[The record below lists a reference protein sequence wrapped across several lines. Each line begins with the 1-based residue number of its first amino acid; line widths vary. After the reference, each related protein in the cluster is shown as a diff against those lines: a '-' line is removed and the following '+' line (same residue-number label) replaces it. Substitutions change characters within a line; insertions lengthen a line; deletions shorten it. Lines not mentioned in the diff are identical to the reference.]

1 MFACANRSS
10 ILMKPNVIL
19 IILDTMRRDRLS
31 AYGHDRETSPAF
43 DGLAGEGTRY
53 TRAIAPAQWT
63 IPAHGSLFTGLMPSD
78 HHVTQ
83 SNSRLSANVP
93 TLAER
98 LQTAGYHTLSF
109 CNNPL
114 VGVVNHGLQRGF
126 DEFYNYASAVPHRPG
141 DARKPWLRREF
152 SQRFRPTARKL
163 GNLFAQ
169 SDTLFRLALNPAI
182 VPIWTRYINFKGHT
196 ANSISDFI
204 EYWDAYQAGGAEKPV
219 FAFLNLMG
227 AHTPYVPPQ
236 DALDHIAPELRR
248 DKRAFEF
255 VRRFNADAAAWESPP
270 EPPLTDWQQQ
280 ALLDF
285 YDAEI
290 FAQDQELAR
299 LFAHLKAAGAMENTT
314 VIVAADHG
322 ESHGDHDLFG
332 HGFGVHQEL
341 THVPMV
347 IAGERFGRGAD
358 NDQNISTRWL
368 YQTILDLADAEQ
380 RADEAPFAAYS
391 LASQTDEQPITSEA
405 FAVNTFLN
413 VLEHRNPSV
422 IERMALREMRRC
434 VVEGDYKL
442 MLRGDQPVALYNI
455 ALDPAET
462 RNLIKTEPARAAE
475 LQRAAGLVALDAEAG
490 ETAEQDE
497 KVLEHL
503 RVLGYID

>member
-1 MFACANRSS
+1 
-10 ILMKPNVIL
+10 MKPNVIL
-19 IILDTMRRDRLS
+19 IILDTTRRDRLS
-31 AYGHDRETSPAF
+31 AYGHNRETSPAF
-43 DGLAGEGTRY
+43 DSFAAAGTRY

-63 IPAHGSLFTGLMPSD
+63 IPAHGSMFTGLMPSE

-98 LQTAGYHTLSF
+98 LQGAGYHTLAF

-126 DEFYNYASAVPHRPG
+126 DEFFNYASAVPHRPG
-141 DARKPWLRREF
+141 DSRKPWLRREF
-152 SQRFRPTARKL
+152 SRRFRPTARKL

-169 SDTLFRLALNPAI
+169 SDTLFRLALNPTI

-196 ANSISDFI
+196 ANSINDLI
-204 EYWDAYQAGGAEKPV
+204 EYWDAYQAGGAEQPI

-236 DALDHIAPELRR
+236 DALDHIASELRR
-248 DKRAFEF
+248 NKPAFEF
-255 VRRFNADAAAWESPP
+255 VRRFNADAAAWESPQ
-270 EPPLTDWQQQ
+270 EPPLADWQQQ
-280 ALLDF
+280 ALFDF

-290 FAQDQELAR
+290 FAQDQEMGR
-299 LFAHLKAAGAMENTT
+299 LLAHLKATDALENTT
-314 VIVAADHG
+314 VIITADHG
-322 ESHGDHDLFG
+322 ESHGDHDFFG

-341 THVPMV
+341 THVPLA
-347 IAGERFGRGAD
+347 ISGERFAHGGD

-368 YQTILDLADAEQ
+368 YQTILDLAEAAP
-380 RADEAPFAAYS
+380 RPDEAPFAARS
-391 LASQTDEQPITSEA
+391 LANPITEQSIASEA

-422 IERMALREMRRC
+422 IERMALREMRRS

-442 MLRGDQPVALYNI
+442 VLRGDRPIALYNI
-455 ALDPAET
+455 ALDSAET
-462 RNLIKTEPARAAE
+462 RNLIKSEPARTVA
-475 LQRAAGLVALDAEAG
+475 LQRAAGLLAPDAESG